1 MTATATKGFFKR
13 TRFGIYVDTLVGLV
27 LVADQSVKKPGSD
40 ETFLGNFSPDLSFD
54 HGELLFSAQTQIA
67 SPIDAIFMT
76 SGGVASGLLETVV
89 DTTVTVPDTE
99 EKFGAV
105 AVPQMSNGEVVFWG
119 QGNDINTSGLYTT
132 VGGGGIRLVANRN
145 TPVPDGVG
153 NFVQLDRDNAVA
165 IKDGRIMFAGYS
177 ETIDNAPG
185 GVTGIYLWEAGM
197 IRKIVD
203 TTGTI
208 DGRRIISVSMGRE
221 SFDGTGLVFTAYLEP
236 RFFGNTFQ
244 GVYYVPVSQPGLP
257 RLTIKR
263 VAPNSVR
270 LSWPNSI
277 EALHLDTS
285 TTLLPGSWSGV
296 SGEVIDGN
304 GENAVIETV
313 DSVEHYYRLGRP

>member
-1 MTATATKGFFKR
+1 
-13 TRFGIYVDTLVGLV
+13 
-27 LVADQSVKKPGSD
+27 
-40 ETFLGNFSPDLSFD
+40 
-54 HGELLFSAQTQIA
+54 
-67 SPIDAIFMT
+67 
-76 SGGVASGLLETVV
+76 
-89 DTTVTVPDTE
+89 
-99 EKFGAV
+99 
-105 AVPQMSNGEVVFWG
+105 
-119 QGNDINTSGLYTT
+119 
-132 VGGGGIRLVANRN
+132 
-145 TPVPDGVG
+145 
-153 NFVQLDRDNAVA
+153 
-165 IKDGRIMFAGYS
+165 
-177 ETIDNAPG
+177 
-185 GVTGIYLWEAGM
+185 M